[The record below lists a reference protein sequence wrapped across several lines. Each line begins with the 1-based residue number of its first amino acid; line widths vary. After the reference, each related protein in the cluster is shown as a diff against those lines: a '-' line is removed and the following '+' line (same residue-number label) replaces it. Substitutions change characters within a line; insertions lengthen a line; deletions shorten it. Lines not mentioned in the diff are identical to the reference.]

1 MAIGVIDSLLDLS
14 RTTGSRLGQRD
25 QTLDQLGTDALDRF
39 WEELARVLDDGPVL
53 ERSQTLLAS
62 FLEDLKR
69 SSFRQLRDQG
79 GVDALINELDGLNF
93 SPSTGPAKPRA

>member
-1 MAIGVIDSLLDLS
+1 MPWIGS
-14 RTTGSRLGQRD
+14 GKN
-25 QTLDQLGTDALDRF
+25 
-39 WEELARVLDDGPVL
+39 WPVLDDGPVL

-69 SSFRQLRDQG
+69 SSFRQPVIKEEGCVDQRT
-79 GVDALINELDGLNF
+79 DGLNF